1 MGTSFNKFK
10 ILNKETTI
18 VYTQDVKGN
27 INGKFY
33 IDTEDLPK
41 VLMVKCR
48 IYAGRVIY
56 DHPAE
61 DGKCRGQRQLSRYIM
76 GVAEDYD
83 VNNRKKSVVVD
94 HIDHNPFNNKKCNLR
109 IVSFKENMNN
119 RTDADDCK
127 YFKGIVFRN
136 NYYNV
141 SICYKK
147 NSAYLGQ
154 YKKFQ
159 EALFARF
166 FAEKM
171 IFGEVKQMERP
182 TKLSGDREKEIA
194 DKVIAKVV
202 FLQSAWKY

>member
-1 MGTSFNKFK
+1 MGSSFNKFK
-10 ILNKETTI
+10 ILDKETTI
-18 VYTQDVKGN
+18 VYTQDVNGN

-33 IDTEDLPK
+33 IDTEDLSK

-48 IYAGRVIY
+48 IYDGRVIY

-76 GVAEDYD
+76 GIAEDYD
-83 VNNRKKSVVVD
+83 VNDRKKSVVVD
-94 HIDHNPFNNKKCNLR
+94 HIDHNPFNNKKSNLR
-109 IVSFKENMNN
+109 IITYKENLKN
-119 RTDADDCK
+119 RTNANDCEF
-127 YFKGIVFRN
+127 FKGIAFRN

-147 NSAYLGQ
+147 NSVYLGQ

-182 TKLSGDREKEIA
+182 TKLNEDREKEIA

-202 FLQSAWKY
+202 FLQSA

>member
-1 MGTSFNKFK
+1 MGSSFNKFK
-10 ILNKETTI
+10 ILDKETTI
-18 VYTQDVKGN
+18 VYTQDVNGN

-33 IDTEDLPK
+33 IDTEDLSK

-48 IYAGRVIY
+48 IYNGRVIY

-76 GVAEDYD
+76 GIAEDYD
-83 VNNRKKSVVVD
+83 INDRESSVVVD
-94 HIDHNPFNNKKCNLR
+94 HIDHNPFNNKKSNLR
-109 IVSFKENMNN
+109 IITYKENLKN
-119 RTDADDCK
+119 RTNANDCEF
-127 YFKGIVFRN
+127 FKGIAFRN
-136 NYYNV
+136 NYYIV

-147 NSAYLGQ
+147 NSVYLGQ
-154 YKKFQ
+154 YKKFH

-182 TKLSGDREKEIA
+182 TKLSEDREKEIA
-194 DKVIAKVV
+194 NKVIAKVV
-202 FLQSAWKY
+202 LLQTA